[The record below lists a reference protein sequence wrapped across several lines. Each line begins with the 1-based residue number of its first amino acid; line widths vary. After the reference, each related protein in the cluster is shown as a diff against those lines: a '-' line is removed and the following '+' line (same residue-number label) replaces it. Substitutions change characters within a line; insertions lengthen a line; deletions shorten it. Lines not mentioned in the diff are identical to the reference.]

1 VIAVGNDGQFRALCT
16 ALGAPGMGTDPR
28 YATNAVR
35 IGNRATL
42 SAELSAMTAGQ
53 DMKGLMALLESAGVP
68 CGPVNTVDQVFAE
81 PQAKHRGLEVQQ
93 TRADLSEPVRTV
105 ASPIRM
111 SATPVAYDRPPPALG
126 EHTDE
131 VLGEG

>member
-1 VIAVGNDGQFRALCT
+1 
-16 ALGAPGMGTDPR
+16 
-28 YATNAVR
+28 
-35 IGNRATL
+35 
-42 SAELSAMTAGQ
+42 
-53 DMKGLMALLESAGVP
+53 MKGLMAALEAAGVP
-68 CGPVNTVDQVFAE
+68 CGPVNTIDQVFAE

-93 TRADLSEPVRTV
+93 TRADLSAPIRTV

-111 SATPVAYDRPPPALG
+111 SATPVVYDRPPPALG

>member
-1 VIAVGNDGQFRALCT
+1 MA
-16 ALGAPGMGTDPR
+16 
-28 YATNAVR
+28 
-35 IGNRATL
+35 
-42 SAELSAMTAGQ
+42 
-53 DMKGLMALLESAGVP
+53 GLMAALEAAGVP

-93 TRADLSEPVRTV
+93 TRADLSDPIRTV